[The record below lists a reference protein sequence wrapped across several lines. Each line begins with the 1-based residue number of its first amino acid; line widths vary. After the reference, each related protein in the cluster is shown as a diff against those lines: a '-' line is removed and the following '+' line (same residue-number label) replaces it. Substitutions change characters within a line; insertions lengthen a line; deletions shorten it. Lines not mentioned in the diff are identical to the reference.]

1 MQGGKEMKHHF
12 RDRKG
17 KKQRG
22 RYPATDQK
30 VSRVSTDE
38 KVLWGIWAVSLMG
51 VVYSLWISMQV
62 VSCCR

>member
-1 MQGGKEMKHHF
+1 MKLQL

-22 RYPATDQK
+22 RHLATDQK

-62 VSCCR
+62 IRCCR